1 MSCSRRRRRKKPW
14 LAGWLAWPGAAATC
28 ADPSPLFLS
37 LTLPIYIT
45 SGVLE
50 VSTSSRYPY
59 GMRGKGGSSCEVMRD
74 HRYW

>member
-1 MSCSRRRRRKKPW
+1 EEEENPGW
-14 LAGWLAWPGAAATC
+14 LAGLARC
-28 ADPSPLFLS
+28 SSYLHRPSPPPLFLS

>member
-1 MSCSRRRRRKKPW
+1 W
-14 LAGWLAWPGAAATC
+14 LAGWPGPVQQLLAQIFP
-28 ADPSPLFLS
+28 PPPFPF

-59 GMRGKGGSSCEVMRD
+59 GMRGKGGSSCEIMRD
-74 HRYW
+74 HCYW